1 MANGG
6 NPFRFGDLALDDAFT
21 DRESELAE
29 LRSDVLNGQNVVVF
43 APRRFGKTSLV
54 WRAAQ
59 ELIADG
65 VLIAQVDLMK
75 APTKERL
82 AEKLARSI
90 YEDIATP
97 LFRARERAAQVFR
110 GLRIAPVMT
119 IDPEDGSLGFSF
131 RAGHAQADLDA
142 TLERLLEL
150 PAQLAADRG
159 RRAALFFDEFQ
170 EILDIG
176 PSLPR
181 LMRSVFQEQ
190 PDVAHVYLGSKR
202 SMMARLFNDANEPFW
217 RSAKHVELGV
227 IAPELFR
234 PFIRERFEATG
245 KHVDEETI
253 GRILETTG
261 GHPYGTQEL
270 CYSLWEETA
279 AGGVAG
285 AEELDRA
292 LERVLLSEHAHFA
305 RIWDEASRS
314 QRLTLLALA
323 AEPLQPITAEYRR
336 RHGLPAPST
345 VQKALDTLVDDELV
359 WKEAPGDYRIGEP
372 FLADWLLRHAT

>member
-1 MANGG
+1 VPPGE

-21 DRESELAE
+21 DREPELAE
-29 LRSDVLNGQNVVVF
+29 LCSDVLNGQNVVVF

-59 ELIADG
+59 QLTADG

-131 RAGHAQADLDA
+131 RTGHAQDDLDA
-142 TLERLLEL
+142 TLERLFEL

-170 EILDIG
+170 EILDID

-227 IAPELFR
+227 ISAELFR
-234 PFIRERFEATG
+234 PFIHDRFETTG
-245 KHVDEETI
+245 KSVEDETVS
-253 GRILETTG
+253 RVLQTTG

-270 CYSLWEETA
+270 CYSLWEETPD
-279 AGGVAG
+279 GGVAAT
-285 AEELDRA
+285 AELEQA

-305 RIWDEASRS
+305 RIWEEASRS

-323 AEPLQPITAEYRR
+323 AEPLEPITADYRR

-345 VQKALDTLVDDELV
+345 VQKALDTLVDDEIV
-359 WKEAPGDYRIGEP
+359 WKEAPGDYQIGEP
-372 FLADWLLRHAT
+372 FLAEWIVRNAT